1 MTLSVSRLY
10 AVQLLDD
17 ADVELDPVITT
28 TPPATEA
35 SKKREKEKKR
45 RENKDQ
51 RFIRTT
57 SPLCSTLLGPLRMG
71 VSCLR
76 HHLVGARL
84 MMIVC

>member
-35 SKKREKEKKR
+35 SKKKGKKKKKE
-45 RENKDQ
+45 E
-51 RFIRTT
+51 RTKI
-57 SPLCSTLLGPLRMG
+57 SVLF
-71 VSCLR
+71 
-76 HHLVGARL
+76 ARL
-84 MMIVC
+84 HLSALLSLAPCAWEFPAFVII